1 MNSIKGV
8 IHHNKVNVAI
18 MIFIFLA
25 FAIHYNQPSLLY
37 TENGGFREFGVG
49 YSHKTVLPIWL
60 VIILSAIFSYYA
72 VLYYLAYM

>member
-1 MNSIKGV
+1 
-8 IHHNKVNVAI
+8 
-18 MIFIFLA
+18 MIFMFLA